1 MSAIVSIY
9 LASAVY
15 AVIRYVAFA
24 PKNAESIP
32 VFILNKGISMA
43 AAICLAAGFLQA
55 WRRDRGRAVSVEPS
69 AWFRAGTFG
78 AIWHIPM
85 SLVVLRPEYFKEF
98 FRPPDAPMAGRL
110 SFEGEMVFLLGGATA
125 ALLFLLTR
133 PQWSGAVRRRISI
146 AAMVTLLGHILSMGY
161 CRGLNIN
168 ASHAYLPPMWLLSVV
183 AAALGLW
190 WLVRSRG
197 DERCPPP

>member
-1 MSAIVSIY
+1 MTAIVSIY
-9 LASAVY
+9 VGSAVY
-15 AVIRYVAFA
+15 ALVRYVAFA

-43 AAICLAAGFLQA
+43 AAICLAVGFFQA
-55 WRRDRGRAVSVEPS
+55 WRLGRGRAVSPAPS
-69 AWFRAGTFG
+69 VWFRAGTFG
-78 AIWHIPM
+78 AVWHIPM

-98 FRPPDAPMAGRL
+98 FRAPDASMPGRL

-125 ALLFLLTR
+125 ALLFLLLR
-133 PQWSGAVRRRISI
+133 PQWSGVARRRIAI
-146 AAMVTLLGHILSMGY
+146 AAMATLLGHVLTMGY

-183 AAALGLW
+183 AVVLGLW
-190 WLVRSRG
+190 WLVRDQQNGGGAPS
-197 DERCPPP
+197 